1 LLTSYI
7 VSSLFREL
15 LENVNY
21 SFIFLSLIHIF
32 KLLLRN
38 HIELLEVPL
47 MMTNVKTLLPALLC
61 VSVMTLS
68 GCGSKTNSD
77 DAMKAADTGEAIGV
91 EESLDSTPRGMSEGR
106 TSEGMLPVYFN
117 FDSSDI
123 SGDQVPR
130 IEVNADFSK
139 GNPELPIR
147 IEGNCDARGTNEY
160 NMALGERRAWNA
172 KKYLINLGVQ
182 EAKLTTVSYGEERM
196 LLHGHDELSW
206 AQNRRADF
214 VVVE

>member
-1 LLTSYI
+1 
-7 VSSLFREL
+7 
-15 LENVNY
+15 
-21 SFIFLSLIHIF
+21 
-32 KLLLRN
+32 
-38 HIELLEVPL
+38 
-47 MMTNVKTLLPALLC
+47 MMTNVKTLLPVLLC

-77 DAMKAADTGEAIGV
+77 DAMKAADTGEAMGV
-91 EESLDSTPRGMSEGR
+91 EESLDSVPRGTSEGR

-117 FDSSDI
+117 FDSSDV

-160 NMALGERRAWNA
+160 NMALGERRALHA
-172 KKYLINLGVQ
+172 KKYLVNLGVE